1 MVFEIPKKITDITPD
16 WLSEVLSLSDHRVTV
31 GSIEAH
37 RIGHGMMSNL
47 YGVTIVYVEGEGPL
61 SVAVKLPTDN
71 QQNREVAITFDNYRR
86 EMDFYQ
92 HVAKF
97 SPMRIPKAYLAL
109 SSAPDEFVLVMED
122 LSDWQAGDQ
131 AVGCSLREAEV
142 VMDALADLHAAFWCQ
157 VDTGTMDW
165 MPNSYPSIMSKGLY
179 EGTAA
184 NYENFSNVFSDLL
197 TPELQE
203 AKNEYLEGLPTIQS
217 WINDGPRTVIHGDFR
232 LDNLF
237 FKTSDNVIDVACC
250 DWQASIRG
258 KGIHDVAYFLS
269 GNLDPEL
276 RREYEQHLIKRWVD
290 ALESRGIIDYAYERA
305 FSDYRKA
312 ILALWSYVVNNGGLA
327 TEDQR
332 DDDWVS
338 AQVQR
343 HAAAM
348 TDHDCLALL

>member
-1 MVFEIPKKITDITPD
+1 M
-16 WLSEVLSLSDHRVTV
+16 
-31 GSIEAH
+31 
-37 RIGHGMMSNL
+37 
-47 YGVTIVYVEGEGPL
+47 
-61 SVAVKLPTDN
+61 
-71 QQNREVAITFDNYRR
+71 
-86 EMDFYQ
+86 
-92 HVAKF
+92 
-97 SPMRIPKAYLAL
+97 
-109 SSAPDEFVLVMED
+109 
-122 LSDWQAGDQ
+122 
-131 AVGCSLREAEV
+131 
-142 VMDALADLHAAFWCQ
+142 
-157 VDTGTMDW
+157 
-165 MPNSYPSIMSKGLY
+165 
-179 EGTAA
+179 
-184 NYENFSNVFSDLL
+184 
-197 TPELQE
+197 
-203 AKNEYLEGLPTIQS
+203 
-217 WINDGPRTVIHGDFR
+217 DFR

-237 FKTSDNVIDVACC
+237 FKTADNVIDVACC

-269 GNLDPEL
+269 GNLDSEL
-276 RREYEQHLIKRWVD
+276 RREHEQHLIKRWVD